1 MPQCTK
7 TSAISTPK
15 SHCQYN
21 SFAVYDVHKSGSS
34 EHGQWRLLF
43 HFFFLQV
50 SLVIRAVELRYRC
63 CIEMVTNFVYILL
76 SWQLLLLLPIIKI
89 MIMIISETSGLYGCW
104 FCEIKLLC
112 EIKSIC
118 NRKLFPWFNYYFF
131 QFCCIVNYNSILNI
145 FIEVVLAI
153 SSKIYTNYKLIS
165 HTMLIFSIF
174 PQDWFR
180 EINKTDFAKSTGV
193 NNFLN

>member
-1 MPQCTK
+1 MATAF
-7 TSAISTPK
+7 SI
-15 SHCQYN
+15 
-21 SFAVYDVHKSGSS
+21 
-34 EHGQWRLLF
+34 
-43 HFFFLQV
+43 FFLQV

-76 SWQLLLLLPIIKI
+76 SWWLLLLHPIIKI

-112 EIKSIC
+112 EIKSIR
-118 NRKLFPWFNYYFF
+118 NRNLFLWFNYYF

-145 FIEVVLAI
+145 FIEVVLAK
-153 SSKIYTNYKLIS
+153 SSKINTNYKLIS

-180 EINKTDFAKSTGV
+180 EIHKTDFAKSTGV